1 MAVIF
6 GRFRP
11 RASGY
16 WAVQLR
22 RGEVRAA
29 VAGRYVC
36 HERTASDARLAASR
50 LAKRHGLADFTLVQV
65 SLPVH
70 GWGGEELPELGA
82 YREVTNLFMWS
93 KILDARQTE
102 D

>member
-6 GRFRP
+6 GRFRSQS
-11 RASGY
+11 SGY

-22 RGEVRAA
+22 RGEVRTA

-36 HERTASDARLAASR
+36 HERDAAGARVAASR
-50 LAKRHGLADFTLVQV
+50 LAKRHGMSDFTLVQV

-70 GWGGEELPELGA
+70 GFGDADLPEIGSH
-82 YREVTNLFMWS
+82 REVTNLFLWS
-93 KILDARQTE
+93 KVLDARQDTA
-102 D
+102 

>member
-6 GRFRP
+6 GRFRNNP
-11 RASGY
+11 SGY

-22 RGEVRAA
+22 RGEVKAA

-36 HERTASDARLAASR
+36 HERTAADARLAASR
-50 LAKRHGLADFTLVQV
+50 LAQRHGMPDFTVEQV

-70 GWGGEELPELGA
+70 GLGEADLPELGA
-82 YREVTNLFMWS
+82 HREVTNLFLWS
-93 KILDARQTE
+93 KVLDARQN
-102 D
+102 DR

>member
-11 RASGY
+11 RDTGY

-22 RGEVRAA
+22 RGGAA
-29 VAGRYVC
+29 NAVTGRFIC
-36 HERTASDARLAASR
+36 HERDEVDARLAASR
-50 LAKRHGLADFTLVQV
+50 LADRAGMLGYTFTRV

-70 GWGGEELPELGA
+70 GWSDDDLPALGA
-82 YREVTNLFMWS
+82 AREVKNLFLWS
-93 KILDARQTE
+93 RILDARRSET
-102 D
+102 